1 MLKIKKHLTKQTNGC
16 NINTAL
22 LQTNICDKNQGGIL
36 MISTLHIKNIGIIED
51 LSIDF
56 NEGFNVLTGETGAG
70 KTLIIG
76 ALGIIAGGRFSRD
89 MIRNGEKYSFVE
101 ASIFCPENP
110 NSIDGNIIVSREI
123 YANGRNSCKI
133 NGRLATVNELK
144 EFMAELIDI
153 HGQQDNQNLLNPSK
167 HIAYLDDFIGN
178 SILDLKTRYTEL
190 YKRYNEINNELD
202 KNYGDD
208 KEKER
213 RLDLLN
219 YQLKEI
225 ENAKLKIGEDLKLNE
240 EHNLMKNS
248 EKLQENLEEVD
259 ENLSNQAIESVSNS
273 IRCLEKIAS
282 CGEMYEEKLSELKN
296 IYYEIQ
302 ELARDV
308 ASMKEDIF
316 FDEEERDNVERRL
329 DEIFSLKRKY
339 GNSIEEILKYKEELE
354 AEINEIENLDE
365 INNKLKK
372 EKEAIKK
379 QMLDLCTEMNLI
391 REKYATI
398 ISNKINLELKD
409 LEMGNATLRVAIE
422 KLDNFNSN
430 GLNKVEFMVCTNKG
444 EEEKE
449 LCKIASGGEMSRIML
464 AIKTVLAEVDKVSTL
479 VFDEIDTGISGKAAK
494 AVGEKLK
501 AISNNHQVMVVTHSA
516 SIAAKGKYN
525 YYISKK
531 TLNEKTYTEIR
542 KLSEKEVLEEIARI
556 SSGDITDISI
566 AHAKELRKA
575 S

>member
-1 MLKIKKHLTKQTNGC
+1 
-16 NINTAL
+16 
-22 LQTNICDKNQGGIL
+22 

-76 ALGIIAGGRFSRD
+76 ALGIIAGGRFSKD

-110 NSIDGNIIVSREI
+110 NAIDGNIIVSREV

-133 NGRLATVNELK
+133 NGRLVTVNELK
-144 EFMAELIDI
+144 EFMEDIIDI
-153 HGQQDNQNLLNPSK
+153 HGQQDNQNLLNQSK
-167 HIAYLDDFIGN
+167 HISYLDDFIGN
-178 SILDLKTRYTEL
+178 EITGLKLEYTKL
-190 YKRYNEINNELD
+190 FKRYNEINSELD
-202 KNYGDD
+202 NNYGDD

-225 ENAKLKIGEDLKLNE
+225 ENAKLKIGEDIKLNE

-259 ENLSNQAIESVSNS
+259 NNLSNQAIESVSNS
-273 IRCLEKIAS
+273 IRCLEKIVS
-282 CGEMYEEKLSELKN
+282 CGEVYEEKLAELKN
-296 IYYEIQ
+296 VYYEIQ
-302 ELARDV
+302 ELSRDI
-308 ASMKEDIF
+308 SSLKEDIF
-316 FDEEERDNVERRL
+316 FDEEERDNVEKRL

-354 AEINEIENLDE
+354 AEINAIENLDE
-365 INNKLKK
+365 INNKLKH
-372 EKEAIKK
+372 EKETIKK
-379 QMLDLCTEMNLI
+379 QMLEICNKMTYI
-391 REKYATI
+391 REKYAQI
-398 ISNKINLELKD
+398 ISDKINLELKD
-409 LEMGNATLRVAIE
+409 LEMGNANLRVVVE
-422 KLDNFNSN
+422 KLEKFNLN
-430 GLNKVEFMVCTNKG
+430 GLDIVEFMICTNKG
-444 EEEKE
+444 EDEKE
-449 LCKIASGGEMSRIML
+449 LCKIASGGEMSRVML

-479 VFDEIDTGISGKAAK
+479 IFDEIDTGISGKAAK

-501 AISNNHQVMVVTHSA
+501 TISNNHQVMVVTHSA
-516 SIAAKGKYN
+516 SIAAKGRYN

-531 TLNEKTYTEIR
+531 TKNEKTYTEIR
-542 KLSEKEVLEEIARI
+542 KLNEEEVLKEIARI

>member
-1 MLKIKKHLTKQTNGC
+1 
-16 NINTAL
+16 
-22 LQTNICDKNQGGIL
+22 

-76 ALGIIAGGRFSRD
+76 ALGVIEGGRFSKE
-89 MIRNGEKYSFVE
+89 MIRNGEKYSFIE

-110 NSIDGNIIVSREI
+110 NSIDGNIIVSREV
-123 YANGRNSCKI
+123 YTNGRNSCKV
-133 NGRLATVNELK
+133 NGRLVTVNELK
-144 EFMAELIDI
+144 ELMSNVIDI
-153 HGQQDNQNLLNPSK
+153 HGQQDNQNLLNSNK
-167 HIAYLDDFIGN
+167 HISYLDDFIGKE
-178 SILDLKTRYTEL
+178 ILELKDEYSKL
-190 YKRYNEINNELD
+190 YKRYNEINAELS

-219 YQLKEI
+219 YQLEEI
-225 ENAKLKIGEDLKLNE
+225 ENAKLKAGEDIKLNE

-248 EKLQENLEEVD
+248 EKLQENLQEID
-259 ENLSNQAIESVSNS
+259 ENLNNQAVESVSNS
-273 IRCLEKIAS
+273 IRCLEKIS
-282 CGEMYEEKLSELKN
+282 NCGEVYEEKLSELKN

-302 ELARDV
+302 ELARDIS
-308 ASMKEDIF
+308 SMKEDIF
-316 FDEEERDNVERRL
+316 FDEEQRDNVEKRL

-339 GNSIEEILKYKEELE
+339 GNSIEEILEYKEKLE
-354 AEINEIENLDE
+354 QEINEIENLDE
-365 INNKLKK
+365 INDKLKQ
-372 EKEAIKK
+372 EKEDVKK
-379 QMLDLCTEMNLI
+379 QMIELCSKMNLL
-391 REKYATI
+391 RNEYAKI
-398 ISNKINLELKD
+398 ISNKINAELKD
-409 LEMGNATLRVAIE
+409 LEMSNATLRVAVE
-422 KLDNFNSN
+422 KIKDFNAN
-430 GLNKVEFMVCTNKG
+430 GLDKVEFMICTNKG

-449 LCKIASGGEMSRIML
+449 LCKIASGGEMSRVML

-501 AISNNHQVMVVTHSA
+501 TISNNHQVMVVTHSA

-531 TLNEKTYTEIR
+531 TTNEKTYTEIK
-542 KLSEKEVLEEIARI
+542 KLNEEEVVEEIARI
-556 SSGDITDISI
+556 SSGDITEISI
-566 AHAKELRKA
+566 AHAKELRKV

>member
-1 MLKIKKHLTKQTNGC
+1 
-16 NINTAL
+16 
-22 LQTNICDKNQGGIL
+22 

-56 NEGFNVLTGETGAG
+56 NEGLNVLTGETGAG

-76 ALGIIAGGRFSRD
+76 ALGVIAGGRFSKE
-89 MIRNGEKYSFVE
+89 MIRNGEKYSFIE

-110 NSIDGNIIVSREI
+110 NSIDGNIIVSREV
-123 YANGRNSCKI
+123 YTNGRNSCKV
-133 NGRLATVNELK
+133 NGRLVTVNELK
-144 EFMAELIDI
+144 ELMANVIDI
-153 HGQQDNQNLLNPSK
+153 HGQQDNQNLLNSNK

-178 SILDLKTRYTEL
+178 EILELKEEYSKL
-190 YKRYNEINNELD
+190 YKRYNEINAELS

-213 RLDLLN
+213 KLDLLN
-219 YQLKEI
+219 YQLEEI
-225 ENAKLKIGEDLKLNE
+225 KNAKLKVGEDIKLTE

-248 EKLQENLEEVD
+248 EKLQENLEEID
-259 ENLSNQAIESVSNS
+259 ENLNNQAIESVSDS
-273 IRCLEKIAS
+273 IRCLEKIS
-282 CGEMYEEKLSELKN
+282 NCGEVYEEKLSELKN

-302 ELARDV
+302 ELARDI
-308 ASMKEDIF
+308 SGMKEDIF
-316 FDEEERDNVERRL
+316 FDEDQRDNVEKRL

-339 GNSIEEILKYKEELE
+339 GNSIEEILEYKEKLE
-354 AEINEIENLDE
+354 QEINEIENLDE
-365 INNKLKK
+365 INDKLKQEK
-372 EKEAIKK
+372 EKVKK
-379 QMLDLCTEMNLI
+379 QMLELCSKMNSL
-391 REKYATI
+391 RGEYAKI
-398 ISNKINLELKD
+398 ISNKINIELKD
-409 LEMGNATLRVAIE
+409 LEMGNATLRVAVE
-422 KLDNFNSN
+422 KIKDFNAN
-430 GLNKVEFMVCTNKG
+430 GLDKVEFMICTNKG

-449 LCKIASGGEMSRIML
+449 LCKIASGGEMSRVML

-501 AISNNHQVMVVTHSA
+501 TISNNHQVMVVTHSA

-531 TLNEKTYTEIR
+531 TTNEKTYTEIKR
-542 KLSEKEVLEEIARI
+542 LSEEEVVKEIARI
-556 SSGDITDISI
+556 SSGDITEISI

>member
-1 MLKIKKHLTKQTNGC
+1 
-16 NINTAL
+16 
-22 LQTNICDKNQGGIL
+22 

-56 NEGFNVLTGETGAG
+56 NEGLNVLTGETGAG

-76 ALGIIAGGRFSRD
+76 ALGVIAGGRFSKE
-89 MIRNGEKYSFVE
+89 MIRNGEKYSFIE

-110 NSIDGNIIVSREI
+110 NSIDGNIIVSREV
-123 YANGRNSCKI
+123 YTNGRNSCKV
-133 NGRLATVNELK
+133 NGRLVTVNELK
-144 EFMAELIDI
+144 ELMANVIDI
-153 HGQQDNQNLLNPSK
+153 HGQQDNQNLLNSNK

-178 SILDLKTRYTEL
+178 EILELKEKYSKL
-190 YKRYNEINNELD
+190 YKRYNEINAELS

-213 RLDLLN
+213 KLDLLN
-219 YQLKEI
+219 YQLEEI
-225 ENAKLKIGEDLKLNE
+225 KNAKLKVGEDIKLTE

-248 EKLQENLEEVD
+248 EKLQENLEEID
-259 ENLSNQAIESVSNS
+259 ENLNNQAIESVSDS
-273 IRCLEKIAS
+273 IRCLEKIS
-282 CGEMYEEKLSELKN
+282 NCGEVYEEKLSELKN

-302 ELARDV
+302 ELARDI
-308 ASMKEDIF
+308 SGMKEDIF
-316 FDEEERDNVERRL
+316 FDEDQRDNVEKRL

-339 GNSIEEILKYKEELE
+339 GNSIEEILEYKEKLE
-354 AEINEIENLDE
+354 QEINEIENLDE
-365 INNKLKK
+365 INDKLKQEK
-372 EKEAIKK
+372 EKVKK
-379 QMLDLCTEMNLI
+379 QMLELCSKMNSL
-391 REKYATI
+391 RCEYAKI
-398 ISNKINLELKD
+398 ISNKINIELKD
-409 LEMGNATLRVAIE
+409 LEMSNATLRVAVE
-422 KLDNFNSN
+422 KIKDFNAN
-430 GLNKVEFMVCTNKG
+430 GLDKVEFMICTNKG
-444 EEEKE
+444 EEEKK
-449 LCKIASGGEMSRIML
+449 LCKIASGGEMSRVML

-501 AISNNHQVMVVTHSA
+501 TISNNHQVMVVTHSA

-531 TLNEKTYTEIR
+531 TTNEKTYTEIKR
-542 KLSEKEVLEEIARI
+542 LSEEEVVKEIARI
-556 SSGDITDISI
+556 SSGDITEISI

>member
-1 MLKIKKHLTKQTNGC
+1 
-16 NINTAL
+16 
-22 LQTNICDKNQGGIL
+22 

-76 ALGIIAGGRFSRD
+76 ALGIIAGGRFSKD

-101 ASIFCPENP
+101 ASVFCPENP
-110 NSIDGNIIVSREI
+110 NSIDGNVIVSREI

-144 EFMAELIDI
+144 EFMGEYIDI

-167 HIAYLDDFIGN
+167 HIAYLDDFIGDE
-178 SILDLKTRYTEL
+178 ILSLKANYIEL

-339 GNSIEEILKYKEELE
+339 GNSIEEILKYKEKLE

-372 EKEAIKK
+372 EKEAIKER
-379 QMLDLCTEMNLI
+379 MLDLCTEMNSI
-391 REKYATI
+391 REKYANI
-398 ISNKINLELKD
+398 ISNKIILELKD
-409 LEMGNATLRVAIE
+409 LEMGNATLRVAVE

-501 AISNNHQVMVVTHSA
+501 TISNNHQVMVVTHSA

-542 KLSEKEVLEEIARI
+542 RLSEEEVLKEIARI